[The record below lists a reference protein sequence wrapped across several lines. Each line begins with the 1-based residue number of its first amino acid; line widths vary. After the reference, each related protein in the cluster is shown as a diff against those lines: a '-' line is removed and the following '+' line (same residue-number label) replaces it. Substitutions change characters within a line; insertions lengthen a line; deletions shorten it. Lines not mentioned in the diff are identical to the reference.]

1 MIYLGAG
8 TRKEKIRCP
17 CDGRKKSSDET
28 RGGTG
33 ARGADLETTHVG
45 GEGGLVTD
53 SGGDTAEEGR
63 HLGAG
68 LGEAEDVVDEEEH
81 VLALDITEVLGDGE
95 GDARARAGGLVHLAV
110 DEGGLGAA
118 LELDDTGVHHLVVKV
133 VALTRALA
141 DA

>member
-1 MIYLGAG
+1 MAGRSQATRRAGA
-8 TRKEKIRCP
+8 R
-17 CDGRKKSSDET
+17 
-28 RGGTG
+28 GTG
-33 ARGADLETTHVG
+33 EGGADLETTHVG

-95 GDARARAGGLVHLAV
+95 GGEGDARARAGGLVHLAV